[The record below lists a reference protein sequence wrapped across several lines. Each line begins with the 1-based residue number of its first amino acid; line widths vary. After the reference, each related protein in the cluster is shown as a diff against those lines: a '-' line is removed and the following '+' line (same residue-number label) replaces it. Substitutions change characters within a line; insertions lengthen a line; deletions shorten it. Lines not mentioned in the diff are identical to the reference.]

1 MRQFSP
7 AFLKAGQGFGGGSP
21 RRDTQL
27 KMRCLRGY
35 ARSPQKKNLY
45 TFFARKML

>member
-45 TFFARKML
+45 TFLAEKML